1 MDVIPFRLLTNNV
14 YLIAGGLFTRSD
26 TQMSS
31 AATIPGSILIVI
43 LVLIL
48 IFASPSGTFWRFIKS
63 SAMVHRENR
72 KMPIHHSDQH
82 RCQGLSLSGLTD
94 DALKDIHQA
103 TLEILEKTGLFIET
117 DEALEVFD
125 GAGAEIDRNNR
136 IVKIRPQLVEDA
148 IQSAPSKILLAA
160 RDPKHDKVLEAGRVH
175 FTNFS
180 EGIKVVDPFSGQR
193 RAPLKADLANAAKLA
208 DYLDDIDVCE
218 KAVGSSDV
226 PRAVLPLHNAEAML
240 THTTKH
246 CCVGPGSGYLL
257 KKLVQMA
264 SAISGGIK
272 KFQSR
277 PILSFTTCPVSPL
290 KLINE
295 CCEIIIEAARSRSII
310 NILSMAMA
318 GGTSPVTLAGT
329 LVTHNAEVLGGI
341 TLNQLVQKG
350 APVIYGSST
359 TAMDLKIGAAS
370 VGTPECAM
378 ISGAVA
384 RLARYY
390 ALPSSVAG
398 G

>member
-1 MDVIPFRLLTNNV
+1 MPNFHPDKH
-14 YLIAGGLFTRSD
+14 
-26 TQMSS
+26 
-31 AATIPGSILIVI
+31 GSQ
-43 LVLIL
+43 
-48 IFASPSGTFWRFIKS
+48 R
-63 SAMVHRENR
+63 
-72 KMPIHHSDQH
+72 
-82 RCQGLSLSGLTD
+82 LSLNNLTD
-94 DALKDIHQA
+94 DELNDIHQA
-103 TLEILEKTGLFIET
+103 TIEVLEKTGLFFET
-117 DEALEVFD
+117 DEALQVFD
-125 GAGAEIDRNNR
+125 GAGAKIDHKNK
-136 IVKIRPQLVEDA
+136 IVKIPAQLVEDA
-148 IQSAPSKILLAA
+148 IESAPSKILLAG

-180 EGIKVVDPFSGQR
+180 EGIQVVDPFNGER
-193 RAPLKADLANAAKLA
+193 RAPVKADLANAAKLV
-208 DYLDDIDVCE
+208 DYLDEIDVCE

-226 PRAVLPLHNAEAML
+226 PPEVLPLHNAEAML
-240 THTTKH
+240 TNTTKH

-257 KKLVQMA
+257 KKLVEMA
-264 SAISGGIK
+264 GVISGGIK
-272 KFQSR
+272 KFKER

-295 CCEIIIEAARSRSII
+295 CCEIIIEAAKTSSII

-370 VGTPECAM
+370 VGTPECAI

-390 ALPSSVAG
+390 ALPSYVAG

>member
-1 MDVIPFRLLTNNV
+1 
-14 YLIAGGLFTRSD
+14 
-26 TQMSS
+26 MS
-31 AATIPGSILIVI
+31 
-43 LVLIL
+43 
-48 IFASPSGTFWRFIKS
+48 
-63 SAMVHRENR
+63 N
-72 KMPIHHSDQH
+72 
-82 RCQGLSLSGLTD
+82 SLSDNHRGPGLTINS
-94 DALKDIHQA
+94 LTETELNDIHQA
-103 TLEILEKTGLFIET
+103 TLEVLEKTGLFIET
-117 DEALEVFD
+117 DEALEIFD
-125 GAGAEIDRNNR
+125 GAGAEIDSRNK
-136 IVKIRPQLVEDA
+136 IVKIPPRLVEDA
-148 IQSAPSKILLAA
+148 IESAPSRILLAG
-160 RDPKHDKVLEAGRVH
+160 RDPHHDRELGTGRVY

-180 EGIKVVDPFSGQR
+180 EGIEVVDPFTGKR
-193 RAPLKADLANAAKLA
+193 RVPVKADLANAARLV
-208 DYLDDIDVCE
+208 DYLDEIDVCE

-226 PRAVLPLHNAEAML
+226 PREVLPLHNAEAML

-257 KKLVQMA
+257 NKLVQMA
-264 SAISGGIK
+264 GVISGGLK
-272 KFQSR
+272 AFQKR

-290 KLINE
+290 RLIRE
-295 CCEIIIEAARSRSII
+295 CCDIIIEAARSRSII

-370 VGTPECAM
+370 VGTPECAV

-390 ALPSSVAG
+390 ALPSYVAG

>member
-1 MDVIPFRLLTNNV
+1 MPNNHPNKQNSQA
-14 YLIAGGLFTRSD
+14 LGL
-26 TQMSS
+26 
-31 AATIPGSILIVI
+31 
-43 LVLIL
+43 
-48 IFASPSGTFWRFIKS
+48 
-63 SAMVHRENR
+63 N
-72 KMPIHHSDQH
+72 
-82 RCQGLSLSGLTD
+82 GLTD
-94 DALKDIHQA
+94 DELGDIHQA
-103 TLEILEKTGLFIET
+103 TLEVLAKTGVFIET

-125 GAGAEIDRNNR
+125 GAGAEIDRR
-136 IVKIRPQLVEDA
+136 HKIVKIPPQLVDDA
-148 IQSAPSKILLAA
+148 IQSAPSTILLAG
-160 RDPKHDKVLEAGRVH
+160 RDPKHDKELGTGRVH

-180 EGIKVVDPFSGQR
+180 EGIEVVDPFSGER
-193 RAPLKADLANAAKLA
+193 RAPLKADLENAAKLV
-208 DYLDDIDVCE
+208 DYLDEIDVCE

-226 PRAVLPLHNAEAML
+226 PQEVLPLHNAEAML

-246 CCVGPGSGYLL
+246 CCVGPGNGFLL

-264 SAISGGIK
+264 AIISGGIK
-272 KFQSR
+272 KFQKR

-295 CCEIIIEAARSRSII
+295 CCEIIIEAAKSRSIV

-329 LVTHNAEVLGGI
+329 LVIHNAEVLGGI
-341 TLNQLVQKG
+341 TLNQLVNKG

-370 VGTPECAM
+370 VGTPECAI

-390 ALPSSVAG
+390 ALPSYVAG

>member
-1 MDVIPFRLLTNNV
+1 MPNFHPDKH
-14 YLIAGGLFTRSD
+14 
-26 TQMSS
+26 
-31 AATIPGSILIVI
+31 GSQ
-43 LVLIL
+43 
-48 IFASPSGTFWRFIKS
+48 R
-63 SAMVHRENR
+63 
-72 KMPIHHSDQH
+72 
-82 RCQGLSLSGLTD
+82 LSLNGLTD
-94 DALKDIHQA
+94 DELDDIHRA
-103 TLEILEKTGLFIET
+103 TLDVLEKTGIFIET

-125 GAGAEIDRNNR
+125 GAGAKIDRKNK
-136 IVKIRPQLVEDA
+136 IVKIPAQLVEDA
-148 IQSAPSKILLAA
+148 IQSAPSKILLAG
-160 RDPKHDKVLEAGRVH
+160 RDPKHDKVLEVGRVH

-180 EGIKVVDPFSGQR
+180 EGIEVVDPFNGER
-193 RAPLKADLANAAKLA
+193 RTPVKDDLAQAAKLV
-208 DYLDDIDVCE
+208 DYLDEIDVCE

-226 PRAVLPLHNAEAML
+226 PREVLPLHNAEAML
-240 THTTKH
+240 TNTTKH
-246 CCVGPGSGYLL
+246 CCVGPGSGHLL
-257 KKLVQMA
+257 RKLVQMA
-264 SAISGGIK
+264 GAISGGIK
-272 KFQSR
+272 NFKER

-295 CCEIIIEAARSRSII
+295 CCEIIMEAAKTGSVI

-370 VGTPECAM
+370 VGTPECAI

-390 ALPSSVAG
+390 ALPSYVAG